1 MRRIYAILFL
11 IFCFTGCQIS
21 PRRTTGGGGNG
32 GGGGNTGGQLYVATP
47 NGILHFSNAET
58 SNGNIAPVGTI
69 TSTSTQLA
77 SPQHLLLDARSDTL
91 YVANQGGSSVV
102 VFNNASTLTGATTPA
117 RVIGGNATTLASP
130 IDVALDTV
138 NNLLYVADGTTVK
151 VFSSAS
157 TVNGNTAPVSSFNL
171 GFTIGGMFL
180 DSANNQ
186 LYVTDPGDQ
195 AVDRFDSAS
204 TQSVVGIVGGA
215 IAGPDTQLSQPRGVV
230 LDSLGRIMVSNSAN
244 PVSITA
250 YPSASVNTGDVV
262 PAAVFSGSNT
272 KLQAPG
278 QIALNA
284 KVSNGELYVVEPV
297 GGSILIF
304 TSVLTTTG
312 NATPTRVINGS
323 STHLNANAING
334 LAIDPSR

>member
-11 IFCFTGCQIS
+11 IFCFAGCQIS
-21 PRRTTGGGGNG
+21 PRRTVGGGGGNG
-32 GGGGNTGGQLYVATP
+32 GGGGGTTGGQLYVATP
-47 NGILHFSNAET
+47 NGILHFNNAET
-58 SNGNIAPVGTI
+58 SNGNVAPVGTI
-69 TSTSTQLA
+69 TASQLA

-91 YVANQGGSSVV
+91 YVANQGGSSIV

-151 VFSSAS
+151 VFSSAT

-180 DSANNQ
+180 DSTNNQ

-250 YPSASVNTGDVV
+250 YPSANVNTGDVV

-278 QIALNA
+278 QIALNS
-284 KVSNGELYVVEPV
+284 KVSSGELYVVEPV

-312 NATPTRVINGS
+312 NATPTRSITGS